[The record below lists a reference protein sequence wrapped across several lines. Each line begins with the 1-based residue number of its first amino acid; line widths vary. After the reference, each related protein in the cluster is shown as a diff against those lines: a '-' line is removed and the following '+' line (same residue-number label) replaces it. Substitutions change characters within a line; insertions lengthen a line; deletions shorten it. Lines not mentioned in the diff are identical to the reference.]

1 MVQVLDHPTPAR
13 DALTDADGEAVDVVL
28 AAEDRRHL
36 SPGQRAMWRAKVMA
50 DAGLRSNG
58 RWKRG
63 SVDICGSANTGAVRT
78 DMARSFRRAGMTA
91 GLILDYLS
99 DVVDDVI
106 AGTACHVESEGHGRR
121 WAASERQVEVRQ
133 QVRIAQIC
141 AISVGTERHLPRRPD
156 PRLPVRRRAFHN
168 DLKVEDGDVLLD
180 SDYPVG
186 SSPSRV
192 AERRETGYDWYFPIM
207 CSQFIDEFTAFT
219 DDLAAADRDE
229 ERSRVEWFAEPIAI
243 CRIARALSDDD
254 IDGLFSA
261 HGS

>member
-106 AGTACHVESEGHGRR
+106 AG
-121 WAASERQVEVRQ
+121 
-133 QVRIAQIC
+133 
-141 AISVGTERHLPRRPD
+141 
-156 PRLPVRRRAFHN
+156 
-168 DLKVEDGDVLLD
+168 
-180 SDYPVG
+180 DYPVG

-192 AERRETGYDWYFPIM
+192 VERRETGYDWDFPIM
-207 CSQFIDEFTAFT
+207 CSQFIDAFTDFT